1 MALSKIKFHAIYILF
16 VFAGCRSDISQ
27 TITPDVTEERIDGS
41 ITDLENQYNDLGT
54 IKIDGRMTT
63 DMPAP
68 KQDGNAKIADSGRI
82 SNDSETSR
90 DADIADLLEPIT
102 PSCAL
107 PNDPPVAL
115 APDDDSAPLF
125 ARENLP
131 VFEITITPENWQ
143 AFCANAVA
151 MARTVHDSD
160 FEPLYAEASLV
171 VSGEAIT
178 APIGLRAHGKSSL
191 TSLYAGGDDF
201 ERCLENR
208 FRAKPNFKISFSKY
222 SPGTRYRGLKKIN
235 LIGHEGN
242 ETLLKEYLF
251 NTIAE
256 NLDLPAPRTNH
267 AALCINGE
275 YWGIYSNQE
284 EIDDQPFLNHH
295 FPDSSDGNYY
305 KVESGGHLL
314 YPSGLEEDFRANYK
328 PVAGTPSNM
337 PPLMDF
343 LRFVNLSNDADFQRE
358 IESRIDLHDWLG
370 ITALET
376 VLFDADGAYNRG
388 SNFTIY
394 QDTFSKWRIIRFD
407 QDLILLENTDAWDD
421 ETEGPRLFC
430 YYWNRRGSRNNA
442 NGTAP
447 MRSSEFTVWNINY
460 SVLQARL
467 LFGNYPN
474 EYMEHITQVL
484 DASELMDDY
493 FNERIEFIG
502 PWIGSETENLDPFE
516 LGRDVWILHVEN
528 LRAKF
533 HAQLN
538 MAEAQYETLLTTG
551 VDSITCP

>member
-1 MALSKIKFHAIYILF
+1 MALSKIKCHAIYILF
-16 VFAGCRSDISQ
+16 VFAGCGNEVSR
-27 TITPDVTEERIDGS
+27 TIIPDATEKIIDGS
-41 ITDLENQYNDLGT
+41 ISDLENQYNDLGT
-54 IKIDGRMTT
+54 INIDGHITT
-63 DMPAP
+63 DMQAP
-68 KQDGNAKIADSGRI
+68 KQDSGTEIADSGII
-82 SNDSETSR
+82 SNDSETIR
-90 DADIADLLEPIT
+90 DADFADSLGPIT
-102 PSCAL
+102 TSCAL
-107 PNDPPVAL
+107 PHDPPRAL
-115 APDDDSAPLF
+115 EHGDDPAPLF

-131 VFEITITPENWQ
+131 VFEITITPENWR
-143 AFCANAVA
+143 AFCMNAVS
-151 MARTVHDSD
+151 MTSRIDDSD
-160 FEPLYAEASLV
+160 FEPLYTEATLI

-242 ETLLKEYLF
+242 ETLLKEYIF

-256 NLDLPAPRTNH
+256 SLDLPTPRTNH
-267 AALCINGE
+267 AALCVNGE